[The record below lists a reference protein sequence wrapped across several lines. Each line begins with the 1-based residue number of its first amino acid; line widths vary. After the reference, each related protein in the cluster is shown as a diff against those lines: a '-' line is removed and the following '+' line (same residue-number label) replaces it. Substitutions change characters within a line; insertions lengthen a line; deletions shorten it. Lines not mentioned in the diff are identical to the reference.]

1 MATPHSTRIEE
12 LLPAY
17 ALGALEGEELREL
30 EEHLAG
36 GCEECARQLALW
48 QGDLEQLAAEVPPVE
63 PSEITRARVLR
74 LAGATP
80 AASAIPPALAPAA
93 RRAPWWL
100 AAAALV
106 LLAFTVWGLVR
117 QSHLRKEVGS
127 EAQSLA
133 QERDRLR
140 GQVESL
146 SREVNRLRTE
156 VTEART
162 QVTEAR
168 TQAREARS
176 VLEDRDRLQRQVEV
190 LNREMSRLQTGVVE
204 AKQALQVIA
213 APGVQAV
220 ALTGLGSTR
229 AANGSAYVNPSSRN
243 ALFYAFNLP
252 PLPVD
257 KTYQLWFVVGGKP
270 VSAGTFAVDPRG
282 TASLRVDRVA
292 EARQIKGW
300 AVTIEPRGG
309 VPQPTGTF
317 VLKGA

>member
-1 MATPHSTRIEE
+1 MSDIHTPRIEE

-17 ALGALEGEELREL
+17 ALDALEGEELREL
-30 EEHLAG
+30 EAHLAG
-36 GCEECARQLALW
+36 GCEECGRQLALW
-48 QGDLEQLAAEVPPVE
+48 QGDLEELAAAVPPVE

-74 LAGATP
+74 LAGAGP
-80 AASAIPPALAPAA
+80 AALPPRGVMPP

-106 LLAFTVWGLVR
+106 LLVFTVWGLVR
-117 QSHLRKEVGS
+117 QSHLRKEMGS
-127 EAQSLA
+127 EAQGLA
-133 QERDRLR
+133 AERDRLR
-140 GQVESL
+140 GQIEGL
-146 SREVNRLRTE
+146 SREVDRLRTE
-156 VTEART
+156 VTAART
-162 QVTEAR
+162 E
-168 TQAREARS
+168 AREARS
-176 VLEDRDRLQRQVEV
+176 VLEDRDRLRQQVEV
-190 LNREMSRLQTGVVE
+190 LNREMSRLQIGVVQ
-204 AKQALQVIA
+204 AKQDLQVLA

-252 PLPVD
+252 PLPAD
-257 KTYQLWFVVGGKP
+257 KTYQLWFIVGGKP

-282 TASLRVDRVA
+282 TASLRVERVA